1 MRHVGV
7 LPADG
12 LGPRV
17 VVADVAK
24 QLLREV
30 TDGREDAARDDVSL
44 DLGKPDLDLIEPGGV
59 GRREVKMHVREV
71 SEELANALALLSR
84 EVVDDDVDLASDGW
98 LATTSDRNAISASGV
113 WRSPV
118 LPMTSPVLVLR
129 AA

>member
-1 MRHVGV
+1 
-7 LPADG
+7 
-12 LGPRV
+12 
-17 VVADVAK
+17 
-24 QLLREV
+24 
-30 TDGREDAARDDVSL
+30 
-44 DLGKPDLDLIEPGGV
+44 
-59 GRREVKMHVREV
+59 MHVREV

-98 LATTSDRNAISASGV
+98 LATTSDRNAINASGV